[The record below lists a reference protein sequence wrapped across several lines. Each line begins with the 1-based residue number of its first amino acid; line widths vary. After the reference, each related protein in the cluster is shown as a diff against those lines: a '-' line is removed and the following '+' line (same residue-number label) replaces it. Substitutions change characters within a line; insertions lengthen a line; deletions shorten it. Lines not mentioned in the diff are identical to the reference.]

1 MTSRE
6 GTPGLPERLPLI
18 PTSWGLTEREKPV
31 LRRSLPH
38 RQRCPSSSLIP
49 KDSAWLLFGDGGR
62 SAAHARTRRDPS
74 LPSGSRAEPLA
85 VPAPPWH
92 AESNGLSS
100 AVMLAPF
107 LEKARFQFTA
117 LLRNSSVFLPN
128 LKRRLPRHSKFS
140 DKPTVSALC
149 ISAKALPY

>member
-6 GTPGLPERLPLI
+6 GTPGLPEWLPLI
-18 PTSWGLTEREKPV
+18 PDQLGTNGKGKAGPP
-31 LRRSLPH
+31 SLPAAH
-38 RQRCPSSSLIP
+38 AEVSIFQPRPEGQ
-49 KDSAWLLFGDGGR
+49 R
-62 SAAHARTRRDPS
+62 SAARSGTGDGAQPTHASQGPI
-74 LPSGSRAEPLA
+74 AAFWA